1 MYELQC
7 FLVFPCQ
14 KATNNLTFL
23 FLAKEGVKIRKS
35 IRRYLCGLRFF
46 FLVVETTF
54 RHIFPSGELQCLSHG
69 DLRNLCANTRILLLA
84 THSLMMYDRA
94 VSRCEQRGCQSF
106 HWLVFF
112 GEAIK
117 RDTNFF
123 SQDHEAVL
131 GLRSQSKWDTLIG
144 NGISSISLLRE
155 KDQLTIG
162 GAKTER
168 QKREDKKIPNSSWE
182 MENYHLYLVE
192 RNWKRFKRQCF
203 FFLVQWWKTY
213 QLFSNSFNRCG
224 IRMGIL
230 HKNSSRSFSWRTALN
245 DTVLTEE

>member
-1 MYELQC
+1 MTYFVGILIKNFTSHASTSLLIIC
-7 FLVFPCQ
+7 DKTSGKKRLS
-14 KATNNLTFL
+14 L
-23 FLAKEGVKIRKS
+23 S
-35 IRRYLCGLRFF
+35 IF

-123 SQDHEAVL
+123 SEDHEAIL
-131 GLRSQSKWDTLIG
+131 GLRSQS
-144 NGISSISLLRE
+144 SE
-155 KDQLTIG
+155 
-162 GAKTER
+162 
-168 QKREDKKIPNSSWE
+168 
-182 MENYHLYLVE
+182 
-192 RNWKRFKRQCF
+192 
-203 FFLVQWWKTY
+203 
-213 QLFSNSFNRCG
+213 
-224 IRMGIL
+224 IL
-230 HKNSSRSFSWRTALN
+230 
-245 DTVLTEE
+245 